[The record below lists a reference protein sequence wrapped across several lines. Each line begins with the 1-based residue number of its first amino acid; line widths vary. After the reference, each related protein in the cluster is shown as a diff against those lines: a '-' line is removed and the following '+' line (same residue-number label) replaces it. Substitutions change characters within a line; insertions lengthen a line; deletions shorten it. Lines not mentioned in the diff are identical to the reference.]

1 VLAAVLTKMEVTT
14 KRHGE
19 RRESRL
25 AREVPMMTWGGV
37 RSGCLLALSGGRRGR
52 LQVKIFPKI
61 LS

>member
-1 VLAAVLTKMEVTT
+1 MEVTT